1 MENNTAGIAKKPR
14 GLLITLGI
22 LNIIFGFVALGS
34 PLIAGAAVTL
44 LIGIMLTLSG
54 VFELVF
60 AFSKHGW
67 KAGVFTFI
75 AGIISILCGGF
86 IMANPAA
93 ALLTLTLIL
102 SIYFV
107 VDGISKI
114 VASFK
119 TQTGPG
125 RGMGVFGGVVSL
137 LLGIMIWR
145 QWPVSGVWAVGILV
159 GIRILFT
166 GWGMLFMGMAI
177 DRELKEAQS

>member
-75 AGIISILCGGF
+75 AGIISILVGVF

-107 VDGISKI
+107 VDGVSKI

-166 GWGMLFMGMAI
+166 GWGMLFMGMAAGS
-177 DRELKEAQS
+177 ESKGNVS